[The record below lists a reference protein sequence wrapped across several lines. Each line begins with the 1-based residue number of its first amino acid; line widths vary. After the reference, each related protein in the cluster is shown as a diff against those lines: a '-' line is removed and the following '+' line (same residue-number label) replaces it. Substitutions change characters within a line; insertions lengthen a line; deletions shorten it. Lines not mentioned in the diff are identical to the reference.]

1 MAAEINFQDVKVL
14 IIDDQADARAMLRAM
29 LTELGITQVYE
40 ASDGREG
47 LSFIDVAPD
56 MVDVLICDWN
66 MPKMS
71 GIDLLRQLRSVFSDI
86 PFLMIT
92 GRKDLDSIS
101 AAKSSGVTAYIG
113 KPFSKAQLEVKLRV
127 ILNRKSDE
135 KAKA

>member
-14 IIDDQADARAMLRAM
+14 IIDDQGDARAMLRAM
-29 LTELGITQVYE
+29 LMELGVTQVYE

-71 GIDLLRQLRSVFSDI
+71 GIDLLRQLRSVFSNI

-92 GRKDLDSIS
+92 GRKDIDSI
-101 AAKSSGVTAYIG
+101 ATAKASGVTAYIG

-127 ILNRKSDE
+127 ILNRKDGSGG
-135 KAKA
+135 